1 MNNLEYS
8 NAYQLQYEQEE
19 GETVMFKRKKTKRLY
34 KFQIAVGD
42 TIFAPA
48 SRDVYRK
55 AKVIDSQIK
64 NNNRVFTIEFE
75 STGTTHFV
83 SAELCYRVLNG
94 IIVPLEKPA
103 NKKQEFCIW
112 LVRKFGLIEV

>member
-1 MNNLEYS
+1 MLKGKRNKNPYK
-8 NAYQLQYEQEE
+8 LQI
-19 GETVMFKRKKTKRLY
+19 T
-34 KFQIAVGD
+34 AGD

-55 AKVIDSQIK
+55 ARVIDSQTK
-64 NNNRVFTIEFE
+64 NNNRVFRIEFE

-94 IIVPLEKPA
+94 IIVPLEKPTT
-103 NKKQEFCIW
+103 KKQEFCIW

>member
-1 MNNLEYS
+1 MLKKKRQS
-8 NAYQLQYEQEE
+8 N
-19 GETVMFKRKKTKRLY
+19 TY
-34 KFQIAVGD
+34 KVPIAPGD

-48 SRDVYRK
+48 ARDVYRK
-55 AKVIDSQIK
+55 AIVIDSQIK
-64 NNNRVFTIEFE
+64 NDHQVFRIEFD

-94 IIVPLEKPA
+94 IIVPLEKPT
-103 NKKQEFCIW
+103 NRKQKFCIW

>member
-1 MNNLEYS
+1 
-8 NAYQLQYEQEE
+8 
-19 GETVMFKRKKTKRLY
+19 MFKRKSKKRPY
-34 KFQIAVGD
+34 KLAILPGD

-48 SRDVYRK
+48 ARDVYRK
-55 AKVIDSQIK
+55 ATVLDTQMK
-64 NNNRVFTIEFE
+64 NDNQVFRIEFE

-94 IIVPLEKPA
+94 IIIPLEKPTT
-103 NKKQEFCIW
+103 KKQEFCIW

>member
-1 MNNLEYS
+1 ML
-8 NAYQLQYEQEE
+8 
-19 GETVMFKRKKTKRLY
+19 RKKKKQQGY
-34 KFQIAVGD
+34 KIPIVPGD

-55 AKVIDSQIK
+55 ARVIDSQLK
-64 NNNRVFTIEFE
+64 DEHTVFRIEFE
-75 STGTTHFV
+75 STGTTHFI

-94 IIVPLEKPA
+94 IIVPLEKPT
-103 NKKQEFCIW
+103 NRKQKFCIW